1 MAARKKTYYVAFLL
15 LNVIMFSSFLNV
27 KAQDQE
33 ATYVVGFD
41 VGTELIWQI
50 SNLDEGNFKIIFGPN
65 IDPNFEVG
73 DQIRIVITGIKEFT
87 ATFIISYDF
96 WDYKTDWGLPGQAR
110 EFIVYRDP
118 VSYNYTTFALTPID
132 DYLAAAAATLPSEYT
147 VLGNTVIKQ
156 AISNQNKAY
165 RIEKEYDIRGLVS
178 VETWY
183 DEFNNIILRS
193 EGTFR
198 ISFGMYFIGFTIVA
212 MLGLIAVL
220 ITKKRLIIRH

>member
-1 MAARKKTYYVAFLL
+1 MAARKKTYYALFLL

-27 KAQDQE
+27 KAQDE
-33 ATYVVGFD
+33 ETYEMGFD

-50 SNLDEGNFKIIFGPN
+50 TNLDEVNFKIIFGPN

-73 DQIRIVITGIKEFT
+73 DQIRIVITQIKEFT

-96 WDYKTDWGLPGQAR
+96 WDYKTDWGLAGQER
-110 EFIVYRDP
+110 DFIVYRDP
-118 VSYNYTTFALTPID
+118 ASYNYTTFALTPID
-132 DYLAAAAATLPSEYT
+132 DFLAAAALNLNSEYT
-147 VLGNTVIKQ
+147 VIGNTVIKQ

-165 RIEKEYDIRGLVS
+165 RIEKEYDLRGVVS

-183 DEFNNIILRS
+183 DEFNHIILRS

-212 MLGLIAVL
+212 MLGLVAIL
-220 ITKKRLIIRH
+220 ISKKKFTIRH

>member
-1 MAARKKTYYVAFLL
+1 MAARKKTYYVLFLL

-27 KAQDQE
+27 KAQE
-33 ATYVVGFD
+33 AETYEIGFD

-50 SNLDEGNFKIIFGPN
+50 TNLDEGNFKIIFGPN

-87 ATFIISYDF
+87 ATYSVNYDF

-110 EFIVYRDP
+110 DYLLNRDP
-118 VSYNYTTFALTPID
+118 VYFNYTTFALTPIN
-132 DYLAAAAATLPSEYT
+132 DYLTTAETYLPSEYT
-147 VLGNTVIKQ
+147 VIGNTVIKQ

-183 DEFNNIILRS
+183 DEFDNIILRS

-198 ISFGMYFIGFTIVA
+198 ISFGIYFIGFSIVA
-212 MLGLIAVL
+212 IIGLMAVL
-220 ITKKRLIIRH
+220 ISKKKITITH